1 MNLEY
6 YSKNKFSL
14 ILTIYYEKKRRD
26 MYDKVIKYWLNNSSF
41 DIFIVDSYGEF
52 KYDGNSRV
60 KYLSFNQKKYFKN
73 IDKYY
78 HSYSTYLEY
87 FSLRMLWEKY
97 KYFLMK
103 YEYIIKLTGKYILN
117 DLESIL
123 DREVKDKMVYVQNN
137 KKDGYNNVQS
147 ELFIMKVEIF
157 KEFLI
162 YFKREYRYEKNFEEI
177 LGEFVRLKENS
188 RLSRLR
194 IKKDD
199 RVMRG
204 DNVKLKYL

>member
-1 MNLEY
+1 
-6 YSKNKFSL
+6 
-14 ILTIYYEKKRRD
+14 
-26 MYDKVIKYWLNNSSF
+26 
-41 DIFIVDSYGEF
+41 
-52 KYDGNSRV
+52 
-60 KYLSFNQKKYFKN
+60 
-73 IDKYY
+73 
-78 HSYSTYLEY
+78 
-87 FSLRMLWEKY
+87 
-97 KYFLMK
+97 MK